1 MRYLILLTFI
11 LLFVNTA
18 TAEMIQLS
26 GFVRDKQTNEVL
38 IGANIWESSRKEGTT
53 TDKLGYFN
61 LRVNTPCWLVV
72 SYVGYRSDSV
82 FVKSKQESL
91 LAIALETDNRLEEI
105 TITSQ
110 KAVPFDGKRLSLK
123 ELQLIPSLA
132 GKPDAMK
139 ALQLIPGV
147 QTQSEGLSLLM
158 VRGGEPGQNQ
168 YLFDNVPL
176 IYVNHLG
183 GFMSVFNPDMI
194 NSIDLYKGNFPARHG
209 GKLSSIVDITQRE
222 GNMSKHSGS
231 FSVGLTDMSVS
242 FEGPIFNKKACYI
255 ITARKTFVDAI
266 LGLATLA
273 TEENTSV
280 MMYGFHDLNAKFT
293 WRPNERNNLSLNIY
307 QGDDYLNYW
316 AKSWSLPK
324 GESNHAVQKWG
335 NWLISGKW
343 NNVLSSKLHVENILS
358 FSRYR
363 NANEQQSTYSDSI
376 KIEVIDENRSSVRDY
391 SFRTNWKYSAFE
403 FWKVEVGGQAS
414 YLLYEPSY
422 IFNSLS
428 KTPSSRQLSH
438 SMETALFID
447 NKITISPWLKLQP
460 SVRISG
466 YDNGDLNFTS
476 VEPRINCTISFS
488 PEQSINLNYMK
499 VSQTSHLVFT
509 QALIIKKE
517 IWLPATSFIPPQLST
532 QFSAGWN
539 GSFFNGTMNAEANVY
554 YKKMDNLTSLK
565 EGYENM
571 FGITGIENK
580 IENNGVGVAYGTE
593 FSLSKNTGKWTG
605 SASYCWS
612 YASRQFTNIN
622 KGKTYEYDF
631 NRPHS
636 INLTINHEFSKAW
649 IMSLI
654 WIFQSGIPYTPAL
667 GKQFSI
673 DQQTEKFTS
682 VEFIYGEKNSGRM
695 EPYHRMDIGLVHN
708 TKTKRGNRA
717 TWTYSIYNVYNR
729 INPYNYYYDN
739 DNDRRNLTYTNRPL
753 KLYKIGLFA
762 FMPSIS
768 YKVYFDYSKREKQQK
783 KEKKSWLYFDE

>member
-1 MRYLILLTFI
+1 MRCLLLMFFV
-11 LLFVNTA
+11 LLNASTA
-18 TAEMIQLS
+18 IAQKIQLS

-38 IGANIWESSRKEGTT
+38 IGANIWQLDDKKGTS
-53 TDKLGYFN
+53 TDNLGYFS
-61 LRVNTPCWLVV
+61 LRVNAPCWLVV
-72 SYVGYRSDSV
+72 SYVGYSNDSV
-82 FVKSKQESL
+82 YIGLKRDTL
-91 LAIALETDNRLEEI
+91 LAIEMESDNTLEEI
-105 TITSQ
+105 TINSQ
-110 KAVPFDGKRLSLK
+110 KVTHFDGKRLSSK
-123 ELQLIPSLA
+123 ELHLIPSLA
-132 GKPDAMK
+132 GKPDVMK

-147 QTQSEGLSLLM
+147 QTQSEGLSLMM

-168 YLFDNVPL
+168 YLLDNVPL

-194 NSIDLYKGNFPARHG
+194 NSIDFYKGNFPARQG

-222 GNMSKHSGS
+222 GDMTKHKGS
-231 FSVGLTDMSVS
+231 VSVGFTDVSVS
-242 FEGPIFNKKACYI
+242 FEGPLINKKASYI
-255 ITARKTFVDAI
+255 VTARKTFVDAI

-293 WRPNERNNLSLNIY
+293 WRPNEKNNVSLHVY

-343 NNVLSSKLHVENILS
+343 NKVVSSKLHAESILS

-376 KIEVIDENRSSVRDY
+376 KIEVVDENRSSVRDY
-391 SFRTNWKYSAFE
+391 SFRTNWKYSISD
-403 FWKVEVGGQAS
+403 FWKTNVGGQAS
-414 YLLYEPSY
+414 YLLFEPSY
-422 IFNSLS
+422 IYNSLS
-428 KTPSSRQLSH
+428 KTPSLRQLSR
-438 SMETALFID
+438 SFETAFFVD
-447 NKITISPWLKLQP
+447 NKITISSLFKFQP
-460 SVRISG
+460 SIRISG
-466 YDNGDLNFTS
+466 YANGDFIHTS
-476 VEPRINCTISFS
+476 IEPRINFTISIS
-488 PEQSINLNYMK
+488 PEQNITLNFMK

-509 QALIIKKE
+509 QAMIIKKE
-517 IWLPATSFIPPQLST
+517 IWLPATSYIPPQFST

-539 GSFFNGTMNAEANVY
+539 GSFFNGAMNVEANVY
-554 YKKMDNLTSLK
+554 YKKMENLTSLK

-580 IENNGVGVAYGTE
+580 IENGGEGVAYGSEISVT
-593 FSLSKNTGKWTG
+593 KNSGKWRG
-605 SASYCWS
+605 SAAYSWS
-612 YASRQFTNIN
+612 YASRQFANIN
-622 KGKTYEYDF
+622 KGKPFEYDF

-636 INLTINHEFSKAW
+636 VNLSINRELSKAW
-649 IMSLI
+649 TMSLV

-667 GKQFSI
+667 GKQYSI

-695 EPYHRMDIGLVHN
+695 QPYHRMDIGFVHN
-708 TKTKRGNRA
+708 KTTKRGNKA
-717 TWTYSIYNVYNR
+717 AWTYSIYNVYNR

-768 YKVYFDYSKREKQQK
+768 YKVYFDYSSREKQPK
-783 KEKKSWLYFDE
+783 KQMKSWLYFTE